1 MIPFIFSS
9 ISTAVLRPLL
19 RRQIC
24 KVSINPRNVCTLLET
39 SLECWSC
46 IQSGKSTASSSK
58 ISMLRIRGRCRRKK
72 GEKKNSWKTRE
83 IRVDYPIISR
93 NGSNLERVRSSH
105 PLVPIYPLY
114 RYSKPRHDPSTCT
127 AMRYPAQR
135 KRGRTRS
142 FSNNGTDKEICQIR
156 IYLFLAERDKTLLN
170 FDPSNERV
178 NRWTSK
184 VTVCFV

>member
-156 IYLFLAERDKTLLN
+156 IYLFAERDKTLLN